1 MANSIEIRGLD
12 ELIRRMQQFPE
23 RLEASMR
30 ETMQAALL
38 TLWENV
44 PPYPAPPAGSSYDR
58 TGTLG
63 RTLGSGEGGGTGGG
77 QPDVYEVREMG
88 SGFEGQFGTNLDYAP
103 YVIGDEEQNP
113 YHTVNGWWRM
123 SFIKNRAQE
132 KIEGLFNTMG
142 EKIAEFLEG
151 KGG

>member
-63 RTLGSGEGGGTGGG
+63 RTLGSSEGGGTGGG

-103 YVIGDEEQNP
+103 YVIGDDMQSR
-113 YHTVNGWWRM
+113 HMGHWWKI
-123 SFIKNRAQE
+123 SVIKDRAQA
-132 KIEGLFNTMG
+132 KIEGLFSTMG